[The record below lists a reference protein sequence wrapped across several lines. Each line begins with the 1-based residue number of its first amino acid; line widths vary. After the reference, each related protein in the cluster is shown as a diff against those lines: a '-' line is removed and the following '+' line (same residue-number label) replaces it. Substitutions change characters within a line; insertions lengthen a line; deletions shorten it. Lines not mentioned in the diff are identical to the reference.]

1 MEMISGDMRRAFTY
15 LESGA
20 VLLVTSN
27 DGSKDNVM
35 TISWQM
41 VMDFS
46 PRIAIST
53 GAWNESFET
62 ILDTREC
69 CLCIPTFDMLE
80 KVVGI
85 GLVHGSECDKF
96 ERFSLT
102 RARAEKV
109 NAPLIS
115 DCLAAIECRL
125 EDHVERHG
133 LLIFNGIRLWE
144 NPEKEDRRIIH
155 ANGDGT
161 FFADGE
167 FRSLRE
173 AMRQWVPEGSERL

>member
-1 MEMISGDMRRAFTY
+1 MFTGLHFY
-15 LESGA
+15 FALLGKELIVLDGIGEGRKDESDA
-20 VLLVTSN
+20 VFMARTPV
-27 DGSKDNVM
+27 
-35 TISWQM
+35 
-41 VMDFS
+41 
-46 PRIAIST
+46 
-53 GAWNESFET
+53 
-62 ILDTREC
+62 
-69 CLCIPTFDMLE
+69 FDMLD

-173 AMRQWVPEGSERL
+173 EMRQWVPEGSERL

>member
-1 MEMISGDMRRAFTY
+1 MKKGDIKRAFTY

-41 VMDFS
+41 VMDFT
-46 PRIAIST
+46 PRVAIST
-53 GAWNESFET
+53 GGWNESFET
-62 ILDTREC
+62 LLKTREC
-69 CLCIPTFDMLE
+69 CLCVPAFDILD
-80 KVVGI
+80 KVVGV
-85 GLVHGSECDKF
+85 GLVHGSQCDKF

-102 RARAEKV
+102 KARAAKV
-109 NAPLIS
+109 RAPLIA
-115 DCLAAIECRL
+115 DCLAAVECRL
-125 EDHVERHG
+125 EDYVERHG
-133 LLIFNGIRLWE
+133 LLIFRGVQLWE

-167 FRSLRE
+167 FRNLRE
-173 AMRQWVPEGSERL
+173 VMRQWVPEGSERL